1 VKARHLWL
9 LAGLTAGA
17 ADARAQTGDPAR
29 ADSAVHR
36 IPEIRVVAARP
47 VTTVGGSSAI
57 EVWVDSL
64 ALPVAPTVADVF
76 REIPML
82 HVRTNSRGE
91 AEISARGSESR
102 QVAVLVDGVPLTLA
116 WDARADVS
124 VLPAAS
130 VQEISFVR
138 GLSSMLY
145 GPNVLGGVVE
155 IGVAKSPLHPSRP
168 SLRIASG
175 IDHVGGYGGSAA
187 VSVPGSTSG
196 GAWLLRAGAAFRDSP
211 GQPLARGVVEPVPT
225 DGLRLNTDLRDASGF
240 LSVRYRGD
248 GGAWAAFSGS
258 ALRAE
263 RGIAAELG
271 VENARFWRYPRVT
284 RALGVA
290 SAGTGSRASPLGGS
304 GGVEMSIGVDEGRT
318 DIDAYPSREYG
329 ESDSFEDGK
338 DRTLTLR
345 LLADHSVGSRGE
357 LRGAFTFAEV
367 RHDELLPDA
376 EARYRQRLFSIGGE
390 NQWRLLGS
398 ASTPHG
404 LRLSVG
410 GAFEVAETPESG
422 GREPRQERLE
432 EWGARIGLGAALN
445 RGNTLLHA
453 GASRRGRFPSLRE
466 LYSGALARFQPN
478 PNLRP
483 EKLVALESG
492 VTTRMGTG
500 EVQAVVFRH
509 QLDNAVVR
517 ITLPDRRFLR
527 VNRDRL
533 TSQGVEL
540 LATQQIGPVSL
551 TGDLT
556 VQSVEL
562 ADPAARTTHR
572 PENLPE
578 LFGHAEAR
586 FPLPLGLRATAQA
599 DYTGDQFCIDPGTGA
614 DARLAAGAQVG
625 VSLARTW
632 ALRAA
637 SWLRRLEARIA
648 ADNVGD
654 AARYDQCGLPQP
666 GRLIRFQVQLF

>member
-1 VKARHLWL
+1 MRFVG
-9 LAGLTAGA
+9 LACLASMTV
-17 ADARAQTGDPAR
+17 ADAWAQSGDAAR
-29 ADSAVHR
+29 RDSAVHR
-36 IPEIRVVAARP
+36 VPEIRVVATRP

-57 EVWVDSL
+57 EVRVDSL
-64 ALPVAPTVADVF
+64 ALPVAPTVAEMF

-102 QVAVLVDGVPLTLA
+102 QVAVLVDGVPLNLA
-116 WDARADVS
+116 WDARTDVS

-145 GPNVLGGVVE
+145 GSNVLGGVVE
-155 IGVAKSPLHPSRP
+155 VDVGRSSLQPGSP
-168 SLRIASG
+168 SLRVASG

-187 VSVPGSTSG
+187 VSLPGTARG
-196 GAWLLRAGAAFRDSP
+196 GAWLLRAGGAFRDSP

-225 DGLRLNTDLRDASGF
+225 DGLRLNTDVRDRNGF
-240 LSVRYRGD
+240 LSVRYQGD
-248 GGAWAAFSGS
+248 GGAWMAFSGS

-271 VENARFWRYPRVT
+271 VEDARFWRYPRVS
-284 RALGVA
+284 RSLAVA
-290 SAGTGSRASPLGGS
+290 SAGTGNRASPLGGF
-304 GGVEMSIGVDEGRT
+304 GDVEMSIGVDAGRT

-329 ESDSFEDGK
+329 EPNGFEDGK

-345 LLADHSVGSRGE
+345 LLAGQSVGSRGE
-357 LRGAFTFAEV
+357 LRGAFTLVEV
-367 RHDELLPDA
+367 RHDELLPGE
-376 EARYRQRLFSIGGE
+376 EARYRQRLLSIGGE
-390 NQWRLLGS
+390 NQWRLVGS
-398 ASTPHG
+398 ASTPHS

-410 GAFEVAETPESG
+410 GAFDVAETPESG
-422 GREPRQERLE
+422 GREPRQDRLE
-432 EWGARIGLGAALN
+432 EWGARIGLSAALN

-466 LYSGALARFQPN
+466 LYSGALNRFQPN

-492 VTTRMGTG
+492 VTTRIGAG
-500 EVQAVVFRH
+500 EIQAVVFRH
-509 QLDNAVVR
+509 QLDDAVVR
-517 ITLPDRRFLR
+517 ITLPDRKFLR
-527 VNRDRL
+527 VNRNRL

-540 LATQQIGPVSL
+540 LATQQLGSVAL
-551 TGDLT
+551 AGDLT
-556 VQSVEL
+556 IQSVDL
-562 ADPAARTTHR
+562 TDTAAGATHR

-586 FPLPLGLRATAQA
+586 FPLALGLRATAEA
-599 DYTGDQFCIDPGTGA
+599 DYTGDQFCIHPGTGD
-614 DARLAAGAQVG
+614 DARLNAGTQINL
-625 VSLARTW
+625 SLSKTW
-632 ALRAA
+632 ALRAT
-637 SWLRRLEARIA
+637 SWLRRLEARVA

-654 AARYDQCGLPQP
+654 ATRYDQCGLPQP
-666 GRLIRFQVQLF
+666 GRLIRFQIQLF